1 MKNKILILLALVL
14 FISSCAGNKRS
25 QKSDEFLIEKKK
37 PLVIPPDIDELPTPK
52 GEQEIVQNDD
62 NFKEIIKSKKN
73 KNNNVSSDENSSLK
87 DSILKKIE
95 Q

>member
-14 FISSCAGNKRS
+14 FISSCTGKKRS

>member
-1 MKNKILILLALVL
+1 MK
-14 FISSCAGNKRS
+14 
-25 QKSDEFLIEKKK
+25 KKK

-52 GEQEIVQNDD
+52 GEQETVQNDD

>member
-1 MKNKILILLALVL
+1 M
-14 FISSCAGNKRS
+14 S

-73 KNNNVSSDENSSLK
+73 KNNNISSDENSSLK